1 MGKGLGSWRLEEEQA
16 QQMVGLSLTSP
27 PCSLWGRLEFGRHP
41 GEACQVHT
49 FLVALSPHKDC
60 RTPWDSGLWISRARP
75 GARREAMSGPASSAA
90 LGRAGLAMGL
100 HRQEPS
106 LPKISGESGDPLLT

>member
-1 MGKGLGSWRLEEEQA
+1 
-16 QQMVGLSLTSP
+16 
-27 PCSLWGRLEFGRHP
+27 
-41 GEACQVHT
+41 
-49 FLVALSPHKDC
+49 
-60 RTPWDSGLWISRARP
+60 
-75 GARREAMSGPASSAA
+75 MSGPASSAA